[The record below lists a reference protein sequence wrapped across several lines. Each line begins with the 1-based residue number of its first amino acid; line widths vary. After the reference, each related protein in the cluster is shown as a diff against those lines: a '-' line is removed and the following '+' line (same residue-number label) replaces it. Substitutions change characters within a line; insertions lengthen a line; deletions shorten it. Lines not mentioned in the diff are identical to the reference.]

1 MFICKD
7 GMRIDSY
14 NGVAW
19 YIKNTSYGSF
29 MISCKQTKNGNV
41 YSVELIR
48 GDY

>member
-7 GMRIDSY
+7 GMRIDSFK
-14 NGVAW
+14 GVAW
-19 YIKNTSYGSF
+19 YIKNTSYGSY
-29 MISCKQTKNGNV
+29 MISCQQTNKGNV